1 MNTLDH
7 CRWSSLWGRLF
18 PSKDPSPLFLELQTL
33 YSAGNRYYHNCDHI
47 TDCLR
52 ELDSERSAPADRSAL
67 ELAIWF
73 HDAIYDS
80 TASDN
85 EQRSAALAHRSITA
99 AGGPESLAAV
109 VRSLVLATKTHD
121 HHVGVDAP
129 WMIDI
134 DLCIFGKA
142 EAEFDAYEAKIR
154 AEYSWVE
161 EREFRVRRAAI
172 LERFLSRP
180 ILYATPPFRAKYEN
194 SARAN
199 LLRSIT
205 QLRSNIV

>member
-1 MNTLDH
+1 MSTLDRH
-7 CRWSSLWGRLF
+7 RWSLLWGRLF
-18 PSKDPSPLFLELQTL
+18 PSEDPSPVVLELQTL
-33 YSAGNRYYHNCDHI
+33 YSAGNRHYHNAEHI
-47 TDCLR
+47 MDCLR
-52 ELDSERSAPADRSAL
+52 ELDSEASAPADRSAL

-85 EQRSAALAHRSITA
+85 EERSAALAHRCIAA
-99 AGGPESLAAV
+99 AGGPEILAAAV
-109 VRSLVLATKTHD
+109 HSLILATKTHD
-121 HHVGVDAP
+121 HLVAVDAP

-161 EREFRVRRAAI
+161 EREFRVRRTAI

-180 ILYATPPFRAKYEN
+180 TLYATPPFRAKYEN

-199 LLRSIT
+199 LHRSIT
-205 QLRSNIV
+205 RLRSTNG

>member
-7 CRWSSLWGRLF
+7 CRWTSLWGRLF

-85 EQRSAALAHRSITA
+85 EERSAALAHRSITA

-109 VRSLVLATKTHD
+109 VRSLILATRTHD
-121 HHVGVDAP
+121 HLVAVDAP

-180 ILYATPPFRAKYEN
+180 VLYATPPFRAKYED
-194 SARAN
+194 SARTN

-205 QLRSNIV
+205 QLRSNNV